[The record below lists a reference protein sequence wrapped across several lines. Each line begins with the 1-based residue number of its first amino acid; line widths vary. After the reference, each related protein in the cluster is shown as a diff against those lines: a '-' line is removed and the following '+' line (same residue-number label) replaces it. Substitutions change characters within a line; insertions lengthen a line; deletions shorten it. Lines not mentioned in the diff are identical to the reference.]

1 MRTSGHRIPSP
12 SLGSEREII
21 SLAVVPAAT
30 RRLLI
35 GWLSLA
41 LASLVVAG
49 IFAAIAAFART
60 PVVHTLFSPN
70 AFRLALTSHVTF
82 AFTVWFVTFAG
93 VLWVYVAWRS
103 NYALGVGASWAALS
117 LAALGSAAMA
127 VPAFLASGQPYL
139 NDYLPVIDQPFF
151 WAGLVLVFLA
161 SFIIYYFLNWKWL
174 AAIWI
179 VK

>member
-12 SLGSEREII
+12 SLGGERGLS
-21 SLAVVPAAT
+21 SLTAGPAAT

-103 NYALGVGASWAALS
+103 NYPLDVGASWAAPS

-127 VPAFLASGQPYL
+127 GPAFLASGPPSL
-139 NDYLPVIDQPFF
+139 H
-151 WAGLVLVFLA
+151 A
-161 SFIIYYFLNWKWL
+161 
-174 AAIWI
+174 
-179 VK
+179 